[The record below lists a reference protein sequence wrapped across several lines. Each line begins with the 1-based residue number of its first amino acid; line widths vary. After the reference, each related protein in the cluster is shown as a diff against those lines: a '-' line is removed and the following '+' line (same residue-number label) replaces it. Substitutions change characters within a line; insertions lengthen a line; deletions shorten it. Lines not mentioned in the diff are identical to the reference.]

1 MAYTVTDQIPDLA
14 LFQWGTPDNPNPKLS
29 APLGDQASDDTI
41 TVTSAPLDH
50 DGNVISTDFIMKV
63 VNAQSYVEN
72 IFVPASGISASGL
85 TFTGVTRGLRLEGLD
100 YTTSDTDLIA
110 KHGSDSVIG
119 CNVNAVYA
127 NIVHACLQGSTVSTG
142 GLSFALGDGTDTNVT
157 IKHLETGGEKGF
169 LRKNKTTSKVEYS
182 NDGTVWTS
190 IDAVV
195 AGSLVV
201 VSAGDTTPGN
211 LEDKMTAGSGIIL
224 TKLNAGGNEE
234 LEVTADIAGAAID
247 EPDTYTPAYLTG
259 GTSPTSNHLL
269 WTGTADGS
277 FRVTLDGTI
286 RDVTTDFT
294 TATSM
299 ADVASL
305 MQTALR
311 VLTGDLVT
319 IAWTTR
325 FIITSASTSSS
336 SAITVLSATGTGT
349 DVSGAG
355 AFDGMDSDTGNG
367 VVTDAVINQPADAGK
382 IVKLD
387 ATGKFNED
395 FGTWAKESTLTAKGS
410 MYAADGAGSPVEVAV
425 GTDGQ
430 VLVVDSSE
438 ATGVK
443 WENSGMF
450 ADTATTPFI
459 SVSGNYDLTF
469 TPGFEAG
476 VIEVHFGNID
486 IDGQSDDRQVFGK
499 LVFNGTTFKF
509 RHVTT
514 TLGYSSATPVFSQT
528 AIGSTNL
535 EYRSRDNAGDDEWGV
550 LITIVDITS
559 TQFTVRITATDYEP
573 PPARDISAIG
583 IGVIAHRA

>member
-367 VVTDAVINQPADAGK
+367 VVTDAVIDQPADAGK

-387 ATGKFNED
+387 VTGKFNED

-410 MYAADGAGSPVEVAV
+410 MYAADGAGSPVELAV

-430 VLVVDSSE
+430 VLIADSSE
-438 ATGVK
+438 ATGLKYSRTVPLSLYN
-443 WENSGMF
+443 EVINEQ
-450 ADTATTPFI
+450 D
-459 SVSGNYDLTF
+459 F
-469 TPGFEAG
+469 TNGSTGFVTVPGSEILG
-476 VIEVHFGNID
+476 
-486 IDGQSDDRQVFGK
+486 
-499 LVFNGTTFKF
+499 
-509 RHVTT
+509 VTT
-514 TLGYSSATPVFSQT
+514 DEAVMIGYYATAGTYHSTGAASDGALALYDVTNSRIIKIFSGTGSSVVDSYEVN
-528 AIGSTNL
+528 GSVVYKPSSSPFDVEWRL
-535 EYRSRDNAGDDEWGV
+535 ENDSGDDN
-550 LITIVDITS
+550 DYA
-559 TQFTVRITATDYEP
+559 TVKTFI
-573 PPARDISAIG
+573 
-583 IGVIAHRA
+583 IAQ